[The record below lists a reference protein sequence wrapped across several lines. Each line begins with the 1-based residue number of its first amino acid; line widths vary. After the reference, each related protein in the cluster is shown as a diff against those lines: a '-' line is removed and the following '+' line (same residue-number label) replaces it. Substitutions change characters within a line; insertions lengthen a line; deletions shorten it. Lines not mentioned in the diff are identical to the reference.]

1 MSFTPEQIAGIAI
14 SLLAG
19 SEMLALLPGIR
30 ANSWIQLI
38 LGILKGIASTKR

>member
-1 MSFTPEQIAGIAI
+1 
-14 SLLAG
+14 
-19 SEMLALLPGIR
+19 MLALLSSIR

>member
-19 SEMLALLPGIR
+19 SEVLALLPGIR
-30 ANSWIQLI
+30 ANGWIQLI